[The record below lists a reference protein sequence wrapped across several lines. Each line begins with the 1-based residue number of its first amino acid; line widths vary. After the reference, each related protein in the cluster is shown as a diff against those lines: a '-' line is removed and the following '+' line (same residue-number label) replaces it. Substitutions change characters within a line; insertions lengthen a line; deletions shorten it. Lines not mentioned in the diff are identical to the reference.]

1 MKKYK
6 WIVMSLCLGMA
17 LTGCQDN
24 KAVKNNENITIED
37 TKENKAPDTKPIETD
52 RNLSEEANAKD
63 ASDNKIE
70 ISSSFSITSDS
81 GNAVESK
88 DNIYTITEAG
98 TYTVTGL
105 LEEGQIVVNA
115 AEDAEITI
123 LLNNASINNSSVS
136 PISIVC
142 ADNVKIKSEE
152 NSYNEI
158 NDTRAVK
165 ETEDTEDNAAIYSKV
180 DLSLTGKGALVVNAT
195 YNNGIQSK
203 KDVSIKNVTLKVT
216 ANNHAIKGNDSVTI
230 ESGEIILI
238 TETGNGIKTDNT
250 DVSSKGNQRGIVTI
264 ESGNIDI
271 YAANDGINAAY
282 DAVIAGDA
290 KLYIEA
296 GDDGIHADNI
306 VTINDGSINVAK
318 SYEGIEGNQIIVNGG
333 STYVYAKDDGLN
345 ASNGSTTPLIT
356 INGGYLDVTTPSG
369 DTDAIDSNGSYNQT
383 GGTVLVKG
391 GAATGRMAG
400 SLDVNGSI
408 TVTGG
413 TIVALGGIC
422 ETPVNS
428 CNAYASSGTT
438 FSQGEYKIASAT
450 GTSIMEFTLNE
461 NYSSFWICSENLTTG
476 DTYSITKD
484 GNELLNWT
492 QEEGTMGSTGMG
504 GFEGGFGGKQ
514 EGGRGEK
521 PNGMG
526 GNFGERP
533 EGMGGKPMEIP
544 EGV

>member
-17 LTGCQDN
+17 LSGCQDN
-24 KAVKNNENITIED
+24 KATKNTENITAE
-37 TKENKAPDTKPIETD
+37 
-52 RNLSEEANAKD
+52 
-63 ASDNKIE
+63 DNKKE
-70 ISSSFSITSDS
+70 ITGSFSIISDS
-81 GNAVESK
+81 GKTVEAK
-88 DNIYTITEAG
+88 DNTYTITESG

-105 LEEGQIVVNA
+105 LEEGQIVVDA
-115 AEDAEITI
+115 ADDAEITI
-123 LLNNASINNSSVS
+123 LLNNASINNSSAS
-136 PISIVC
+136 PINIIC

-158 NDTRAVK
+158 NDTRAAK
-165 ETEDTEDNAAIYSKV
+165 ETEDTNDNAAVYSKV
-180 DLSLTGKGALVVNAT
+180 DLSLTGKGSLVVNAT
-195 YNNGIQSK
+195 YNNGIQST
-203 KDVSIKNVTLKVT
+203 KDLSIKNITLKVN
-216 ANNHAIKGNDSVTI
+216 ARNHAIKGNDSVTI
-230 ESGEIILI
+230 ESGEIIAI
-238 TETGNGIKTDNT
+238 TTTGNGIKTDNT
-250 DVSSKGNQRGIVTI
+250 DVSSKGNQRGIITL

-271 YAANDGINAAY
+271 YAANDGINAAD
-282 DAVIAGDA
+282 DAIIGGDV

-296 GDDGIHADNI
+296 GDDGIHADNF
-306 VTINDGSINVAK
+306 VTINDGSINVVK
-318 SYEGIEGNQIIVNGG
+318 SYEGIEGNQIIFNGG
-333 STYVYAKDDGLN
+333 STFVYAKDDGLN
-345 ASNGSTTPLIT
+345 AGSGSAEPLVT

-428 CNAYASSGTT
+428 CNAYVSGETQ
-438 FSQGEYKIASAT
+438 FSQGEYKIASST
-450 GTSIMEFTLNE
+450 GTVIMEFTLNE
-461 NYSSFWICSENLTTG
+461 NYSSGWICSENLNTG
-476 DTYSITKD
+476 DSYSITKD
-484 GNELLNWT
+484 GSDILNWT

-504 GFEGGFGGKQ
+504 GFGGGFGGKAEGGFGGKP
-514 EGGRGEK
+514 EGGNR
-521 PNGMG
+521 
-526 GNFGERP
+526 GERP
-533 EGMGGKPMEIP
+533 DGIGGKPMEIP

>member
-1 MKKYK
+1 MRKYK

-24 KAVKNNENITIED
+24 KAAKNTETITAED
-37 TKENKAPDTKPIETD
+37 NKETKAPDTKPID
-52 RNLSEEANAKD
+52 NNGNVSEETNAID
-63 ASDNKIE
+63 ASDNKKE
-70 ISSSFSITSDS
+70 ITGSFSITSDS
-81 GNAVESK
+81 GKAVEAK

-115 AEDAEITI
+115 AEEAEITI
-123 LLNNASINNSSVS
+123 LLNNSSINNSSAS

-158 NDTRAVK
+158 NDTRAAK
-165 ETEDTEDNAAIYSKV
+165 ETEDTDDNAAVYSKV
-180 DLSLTGKGALVVNAT
+180 DLSLTGKGSLVVNAT
-195 YNNGIQSK
+195 YNNGIQST
-203 KDVSIKNVTLKVT
+203 KDLSIKNVTLKIN

-230 ESGEIILI
+230 ESGEIIAI
-238 TETGNGIKTDNT
+238 TTTGNGIKTDNT
-250 DVSSKGNQRGIVTI
+250 DVSSKGNQRGIVTL

-282 DAVIAGDA
+282 DAVIGGDA
-290 KLYIEA
+290 NLYIEA

-306 VTINDGSINVAK
+306 VTINDGNINVVK

-333 STYVYAKDDGLN
+333 STYVYSKDDGLN
-345 ASNGSTTPLIT
+345 ASSGSTTPLIT

-428 CNAYASSGTT
+428 CNAYASSGTA
-438 FSQGEYKIASAT
+438 FSQGEYKIAST
-450 GTSIMEFTLNE
+450 NGTSIMEFTLNE
-461 NYSSFWICSENLTTG
+461 SYSSCWICSENLNTG

-484 GNELLNWT
+484 GSEILNWT

-504 GFEGGFGGKQ
+504 GFGGGFGGKPEGGFGGKP
-514 EGGRGEK
+514 EGGNR
-521 PNGMG
+521 
-526 GNFGERP
+526 GERP
-533 EGMGGKPMEIP
+533 DGMGGKPMEIP

>member
-24 KAVKNNENITIED
+24 KATKNTENITAE
-37 TKENKAPDTKPIETD
+37 
-52 RNLSEEANAKD
+52 
-63 ASDNKIE
+63 DNKKE
-70 ISSSFSITSDS
+70 ITGSFSIISDS
-81 GNAVESK
+81 GKTVEAK
-88 DNIYTITEAG
+88 DNTYTITESG

-105 LEEGQIVVNA
+105 LEEGQIVVDA
-115 AEDAEITI
+115 ADDAEITI
-123 LLNNASINNSSVS
+123 LLNNASINNSSAS
-136 PISIVC
+136 PINIIC

-158 NDTRAVK
+158 NDTRAAK
-165 ETEDTEDNAAIYSKV
+165 ETEDTNDNAAVYSKV
-180 DLSLTGKGALVVNAT
+180 DLSLTGKGSLVVNAT
-195 YNNGIQSK
+195 YNNGIQST
-203 KDVSIKNVTLKVT
+203 KDLSIKNITLKVN
-216 ANNHAIKGNDSVTI
+216 ARNHAIKGNDSVTI
-230 ESGEIILI
+230 ESGEIIAI
-238 TETGNGIKTDNT
+238 TTTGNGIKTDNT
-250 DVSSKGNQRGIVTI
+250 DVSSKGNQRGIITL

-282 DAVIAGDA
+282 DAIIGGDV

-296 GDDGIHADNI
+296 GDDGIHADNF
-306 VTINDGSINVAK
+306 VTINDGSINVVK
-318 SYEGIEGNQIIVNGG
+318 SYEGIEGNQIIFNGG
-333 STYVYAKDDGLN
+333 STFVYAKDDGLN
-345 ASNGSTTPLIT
+345 AGSGNAEPLIT

-428 CNAYASSGTT
+428 CNAYVSGGTQ
-438 FSQGEYKIASAT
+438 FSQGEYKIASST
-450 GTSIMEFTLNE
+450 GTVIMEFTLNE
-461 NYSSFWICSENLTTG
+461 NYSSGWICSENLNTG
-476 DTYSITKD
+476 DSYSITKD
-484 GNELLNWT
+484 GSDILSWT

-504 GFEGGFGGKQ
+504 GFGGKPEGGFGGKP
-514 EGGRGEK
+514 EGGNR
-521 PNGMG
+521 
-526 GNFGERP
+526 GERP
-533 EGMGGKPMEIP
+533 DGMGGKPMEIP

>member
-24 KAVKNNENITIED
+24 KAEKNNESITAED
-37 TKENKAPDTKPIETD
+37 TKETNAQDNKPIETD
-52 RNLSEEANAKD
+52 GNVSEEANAKD
-63 ASDNKIE
+63 ASDNKKE
-70 ISSSFSITSDS
+70 ITGSFSIISDS
-81 GNAVESK
+81 GNSVEVK
-88 DNIYTITEAG
+88 DNIYTVTEAG
-98 TYTVTGL
+98 TYTLTGL
-105 LEEGQIVVNA
+105 LDEGQIVVDA

-123 LLNNASINNSSVS
+123 LLNNASINNSSAS
-136 PISIVC
+136 PINIIC

-158 NDTRAVK
+158 NDTRAAK
-165 ETEDTEDNAAIYSKV
+165 ETEDTDDNAAVYSKA
-180 DLSLTGKGALVVNAT
+180 DLSLTGKGSLVINAT
-195 YNNGIQSK
+195 YNNGIQST
-203 KDVSIKNVTLKVT
+203 KDLSIKNITLKVK
-216 ANNHAIKGNDSVTI
+216 ARNHAIKGNDSVTI
-230 ESGEIILI
+230 ESGEIIAI
-238 TETGNGIKTDNT
+238 TTTGNGIKTDNT
-250 DVSSKGNQRGIVTI
+250 DVSSKGNQRGNITL

-271 YAANDGINAAY
+271 YATNDGINAAY
-282 DAVIAGDA
+282 DAVIGGDV

-296 GDDGIHADNI
+296 GDDGIHADNF
-306 VTINDGSINVAK
+306 VTINDGSINVVK
-318 SYEGIEGNQIIVNGG
+318 SYEGIEGNQIIFNGG
-333 STYVYAKDDGLN
+333 STFVYAKDDGLN
-345 ASNGSTTPLIT
+345 AGSGSAEPLVT

-428 CNAYASSGTT
+428 CNAYVSGGTQ
-438 FSQGEYKIASAT
+438 FSQGEYKIASST
-450 GTSIMEFTLNE
+450 GTVIMEFTLNE
-461 NYSSFWICSENLTTG
+461 NYSSGWICSENLNTG
-476 DTYSITKD
+476 DSYSITKD
-484 GNELLNWT
+484 GSDILNWT

-504 GFEGGFGGKQ
+504 GFGGGFGGKTEGGFGGKP
-514 EGGRGEK
+514 EGGNR
-521 PNGMG
+521 
-526 GNFGERP
+526 GERP
-533 EGMGGKPMEIP
+533 DGMGGKPMEIP